1 MSSLEVNDRPSANAR
16 TVVVTG
22 SSSGIGRAIS
32 ELLLQRGDAVLGLAR
47 DHTKFAP
54 DAHGYEA
61 HVIDLADLDAA
72 AAALDALAHQQLGV
86 DAVVA
91 NAGYGHFGEIEQFSA
106 TQIRRAI
113 DVNLTACLLL
123 ARSFVP
129 VLKKH
134 EHSDLIVVGSQ
145 SGQRGSRRGSLY
157 CAAKFGLRG
166 MAQALRDECA
176 RSGVRVTLISSGP
189 VSTPF
194 FDDLDFEPDAAND
207 SALQPTDVARV
218 VGQILDTPA
227 HVVVDEVSMSPPHRS
242 FRSKSRD
249 S

>member
-1 MSSLEVNDRPSANAR
+1 MSDLKIDNRPPGTAR
-16 TVVVTG
+16 TAVVTG

-32 ELLLQRGDAVLGLAR
+32 ELLLRRGDTVLGVAR
-47 DHTKFAP
+47 DHAKFAP
-54 DAHGYEA
+54 DTPAYEA
-61 HVIDLADLDAA
+61 RKIDFADLDAT
-72 AAALDALAHQQLGV
+72 AAALDALAREFPEV
-86 DAVVA
+86 NAVVA
-91 NAGYGHFGEIEQFSA
+91 SAGYGRFGELEQSSA
-106 TQIRRAI
+106 AQIRRAI

-123 ARSFVP
+123 ARSFLP

-134 EHSDLIVVGSQ
+134 DHSDLIVVGSQ
-145 SGQRGSRRGSLY
+145 SGQRGARKGSLY

-166 MAQALRDECA
+166 MTQALRDECA

-194 FDDLDFEPDAAND
+194 FDDLDFEPDASND
-207 SALQPTDVARV
+207 SALQPGDIARV

-227 HVVVDEVSMSPPHRS
+227 HVVIDEVSLSPPHRS

-249 S
+249 

>member
-1 MSSLEVNDRPSANAR
+1 MSDLEINNPPPGNAR

-32 ELLLQRGDAVLGLAR
+32 ELLLHRGDTVLGLAR
-47 DHTKFAP
+47 DHAKFAP
-54 DAHGYEA
+54 DAPGYEPRE
-61 HVIDLADLDAA
+61 IDLADLDATA
-72 AAALDALAHQQLGV
+72 ASLDTLARDYPGV

-91 NAGYGHFGEIEQFSA
+91 SAGYGHFGELEQFSA
-106 TQIRRAI
+106 AQIRRAI

-123 ARSFVP
+123 ARSFLP

-134 EHSDLIVVGSQ
+134 DHSDLIVVGSQ
-145 SGQRGSRRGSLY
+145 SGQRGSRKGSVY

-176 RSGVRVTLISSGP
+176 RSGVRVTLISPGP

-194 FDDLDFEPDAAND
+194 FDDLEFEPDPSID
-207 SALQPTDVARV
+207 SAIQPADVARV
-218 VGQILDTPA
+218 VGQVLDTPT
-227 HVVVDEVSMSPPHRS
+227 HVVVDEISLSPPHRS

-249 S
+249 